1 MNELDLKVL
10 EIIRKHANITKDDLY
25 VFNEKIKVFDVFID
39 EVKNKEDF
47 EIVES
52 WLHYEPR
59 NEKI

>member
-10 EIIRKHANITKDDLY
+10 EVIKKHATITKDDLY
-25 VFNEKIKVFDVFID
+25 AFNEKIKVFDIFID

-59 NEKI
+59 T

>member
-1 MNELDLKVL
+1 MTQEEKVL
-10 EIIRKHANITKDDLY
+10 SIIRKHAVISKGDLY
-25 VFNEKIKVFDVFID
+25 EFGNEIKAFDVFID

-59 NEKI
+59 R

>member
-10 EIIRKHANITKDDLY
+10 EVIKKHAAITKDDLY

-59 NEKI
+59 K